1 MRRHCR
7 SRMDKRLVAGVL
19 VAVLAAACMYSC
31 REKPPT
37 ALDVPVT
44 TTPMTP
50 NASVTAEPVHQ
61 STIPDSVPISVP
73 GLPPTASSPTA
84 APTTI
89 DDVPPTA
96 VAPVAVALAS
106 IHGVSHPP
114 TTGKPV
120 AAVTVDWNLQPDP
133 AHPGRFTGTIGAI
146 NQAGQALVTLSVE
159 VVGEVALGSPARIS
173 APALGRGERV
183 EVPVLAQLQPGTAA
197 AELVVTV
204 RVEAASVRSR
214 VVSIP
219 IRRPAVPAASE
230 KTSATTGDAAQGQPL
245 QGEQTLTGSDGQAVH
260 FMPAAGQK

>member
-1 MRRHCR
+1 
-7 SRMDKRLVAGVL
+7 MDKRLLVGVL

-31 REKPPT
+31 RERPLP

-61 STIPDSVPISVP
+61 PTIPDSVHDSVP
-73 GLPPTASSPTA
+73 ASLPTASSPTA
-84 APTTI
+84 APTTVA
-89 DDVPPTA
+89 DVPPTD
-96 VAPVAVALAS
+96 VAPVAVALVS
-106 IHGVSHPP
+106 IQGVSHSP

-159 VVGEVALGSPARIS
+159 ALGEVALESPARIS

-183 EVPVLAQLQPGTAA
+183 DVPVVAQLQPGIAA

-204 RVEAASVRSR
+204 RVEAASIRSR

-219 IRRPAVPAASE
+219 IRRPANPTAAE
-230 KTSATTGDAAQGQPL
+230 KPTPSAEGGQSQPL